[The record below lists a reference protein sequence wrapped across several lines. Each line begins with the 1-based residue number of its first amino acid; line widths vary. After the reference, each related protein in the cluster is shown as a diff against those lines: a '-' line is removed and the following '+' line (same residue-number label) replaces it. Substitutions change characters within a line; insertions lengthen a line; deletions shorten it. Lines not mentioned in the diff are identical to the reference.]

1 MGVRAREFPAP
12 PAPPTLHIEVCLWP
26 LSFNIG
32 PGMRRVGE
40 RLRKPR
46 VIALM
51 AGPGPFA
58 NLRWRNFKPPRHH
71 VLRIPAER
79 RSPRNFDPLRKI
91 PNDAQIIERGEPKES
106 TSPPLRHYP
115 SLLRMH
121 APARS
126 PSTSFPHETRAPS
139 VGAHRATRRS
149 RANEQAGISCPFRR
163 DVRRVLSP
171 IIADAVSAV
180 HGRYGSPAL
189 Q

>member
-12 PAPPTLHIEVCLWP
+12 PAPPTLHVEVCLWP

-115 SLLRMH
+115 PPSFGCTHRHALLPRVSH
-121 APARS
+121 TRPVRPLSERIAR
-126 PSTSFPHETRAPS
+126 HVVAAQMNRRGYRVPS
-139 VGAHRATRRS
+139 VVT
-149 RANEQAGISCPFRR
+149 F
-163 DVRRVLSP
+163 
-171 IIADAVSAV
+171 DAFF
-180 HGRYGSPAL
+180 PP
-189 Q
+189 